1 MAESAE
7 LATLLLL
14 NELLDS
20 DDEKP
25 TRGPTRDW
33 VKRRREKGYFNNIV
47 KELRLEDRVGFREMF
62 RMDVSDFENVLAKI
76 SDLIEPKERLGGTEP
91 IKSDERL
98 GLTLRFLATG
108 ETFRSLSFQFR
119 ISLHAVSYIVKGCCD
134 AIVERMSSEFLKVP
148 SSDAEWLEISKKFE
162 EKWNY
167 PHALGAIDG
176 KHVRI
181 QKPKNGGS
189 FYYNYKHTH
198 SVILM
203 AIAGP
208 EYECLYADVGSNG
221 RVNDSGVWNKTSL
234 LRGIE
239 DGSFKLPADDELSN
253 GLTTPYVFLG
263 DDAFALKKFMMK
275 PFPQQGLT
283 PGKRIY
289 NYRHSRARRISENL
303 FGILANRWR
312 IYFTIINLDPK
323 HVENIIFTTLILHNM
338 LIKSSFSANVYRPAF
353 FADTILE
360 NGEIVAGEW
369 RDNQSNDSLYELQVP
384 RSGHNASI
392 AAKSVRETFMDY
404 FVSDGAV
411 EWQWKYC

>member
-1 MAESAE
+1 MMKN
-7 LATLLLL
+7 LLVGQL
-14 NELLDS
+14 EM
-20 DDEKP
+20 
-25 TRGPTRDW
+25 
-33 VKRRREKGYFNNIV
+33 KRRREKGYFNNIV

-76 SDLIEPKERLGGTEP
+76 SDVIEPKERLGGTEP

-148 SSDAEWLEISKKFE
+148 SSDAEWLQISKKFE
-162 EKWNY
+162 EIWNY

-176 KHVRI
+176 KHVGI

-239 DGSFKLPADDELSN
+239 DGSFKLPADDDLSSR
-253 GLTTPYVFLG
+253 LTTPYVF
-263 DDAFALKKFMMK
+263 
-275 PFPQQGLT
+275 
-283 PGKRIY
+283 
-289 NYRHSRARRISENL
+289 
-303 FGILANRWR
+303 
-312 IYFTIINLDPK
+312 
-323 HVENIIFTTLILHNM
+323 
-338 LIKSSFSANVYRPAF
+338 
-353 FADTILE
+353 
-360 NGEIVAGEW
+360 
-369 RDNQSNDSLYELQVP
+369 
-384 RSGHNASI
+384 
-392 AAKSVRETFMDY
+392 
-404 FVSDGAV
+404 
-411 EWQWKYC
+411 